1 MLSLTSPSAS
11 YTTQSLSSSALA
23 TSTRNSAGGCTHLAA
38 FHKLESFFLSFALS
52 QPKRIVINASKPL
65 YKLANLCVSPIMI
78 PLPLQKRTDQAPIW
92 FDESFLPQY
101 NLHAPVCRLETLL
114 LESGAEGEKKSSDS
128 HFRPAIGNGPAPY
141 SQ

>member
-38 FHKLESFFLSFALS
+38 FHKLESFFFVCTLATQENCNQCEQASLQAS
-52 QPKRIVINASKPL
+52 QFVCIAYHDSSTPPKKDRPSSHLVRRVIPSAVQSSC
-65 YKLANLCVSPIMI
+65 A
-78 PLPLQKRTDQAPIW
+78 
-92 FDESFLPQY
+92 
-101 NLHAPVCRLETLL
+101 VCRLETLL